1 MSLRP
6 QYAQEIFFPSHDAFH
21 DKLKKDENKN
31 F

>member
-6 QYAQEIFFPSHDAFH
+6 QYAQETPLPSHDAFH
-21 DKLKKDENKN
+21 DKLKKNENKN